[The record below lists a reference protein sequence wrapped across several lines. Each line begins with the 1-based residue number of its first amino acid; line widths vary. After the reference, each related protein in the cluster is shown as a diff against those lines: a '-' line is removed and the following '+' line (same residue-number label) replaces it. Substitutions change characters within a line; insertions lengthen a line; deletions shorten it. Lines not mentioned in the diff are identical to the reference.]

1 MESSTSGFISEIT
14 KADLPK
20 LRDLYLQDWPENFIG
35 YYTLNNFIRWL
46 DKDPNIENL
55 RFYCLNGDF
64 SDGTFAIFVSDKK
77 KWERLS

>member
-20 LRDLYLQDWPENFIG
+20 LRDLYLQDWPENCIG

-77 KWERLS
+77 KCERLS